1 MIRTIAS
8 IFIALGL
15 LVGVSVCEIYY
26 VNRTFTQF
34 QTRLEAL
41 YQKTTKGTIT
51 HEDGVAVQ
59 TYWRSKKKTLHVW
72 LPHTA
77 LQEVDFQLDSAVG
90 YMYVNDYQSAL
101 PNLEVLLGLSQ
112 TISHAYSL
120 KFENIF

>member
-15 LVGVSVCEIYY
+15 LVGISAYELYY
-26 VNRTFTQF
+26 VDRAFTLF

-41 YQKTTKGTIT
+41 YQKTESGTAT

-59 TYWRSKKKTLHVW
+59 TFWRSKKKTLHVW

-77 LQEVDFQLDSAVG
+77 LQEIDYQLDEAVG
-90 YMYVNDYQSAL
+90 FMYLDDYENAL
-101 PNLEVLLGLSQ
+101 PKIEVLLGLSQ
-112 TISHAYSL
+112 TISHSYSL
-120 KFENIF
+120 KIENIF